1 MKVVLGF
8 DPGGDN
14 AFAWA
19 VCAFAVQLPL
29 RIIDT
34 GIAPHAKAAVVAA
47 LTRCPDAEV
56 VAAGIDSPL
65 FWASSGDRLADRRVR
80 RALTQA
86 GCTTAAGTVQHVNSL
101 RGACLVQGVMAAYE
115 LRRLRPGVTIS
126 ESHPKAALW
135 LSGCATRGR
144 PCAAVQPAD
153 VPDLRCD
160 NTWPTEHERDASL
173 GALSGW
179 AAVTRPPSWVDLLA
193 FEPEGLAPAG
203 PVSYYLPDPGGALRS
218 QL

>member
-19 VCAFAVQLPL
+19 VCEFATQLPL
-29 RIIDT
+29 RIIASK
-34 GIAPHAKAAVVAA
+34 IAPHARAAVVAA
-47 LTRCPDAEV
+47 LASCPDAEV
-56 VAAGIDSPL
+56 LAAGIDSPL
-65 FWASSGDRLADRRVR
+65 FWASNGDRLADRRVR

-115 LRRLRPGVTIS
+115 LRRLRPAVTIS

-135 LSGCATRGR
+135 LSGFASRGR
-144 PCAAVQPAD
+144 PSSAVQPAD
-153 VPDLRCD
+153 VPDLHCD
-160 NTWPTEHERDASL
+160 RPWSTEHERDAAL
-173 GALSGW
+173 GALPGW
-179 AAVTRPPSWVDLLA
+179 AAIIRPPTWVDLLA
-193 FEPEGLAPAG
+193 YEPEGLAPAG
-203 PVSYYLPDPGGALRS
+203 PVSYYLPDPQGTLRA